1 MIQVKLYLNSRANNY
16 VDKTTGLSNEL
27 TINCELNESSNLLSP
42 TLIIDVRG
50 LSGVGDNIMSNYNY
64 LYIPSY
70 HRYYYITNTTWMVDS
85 IYKIETKVDVLMSYK
100 TSIKNQTAFVS
111 RQENNYDNNIRD
123 NLQSYTEKTT
133 FEVVNCNILD
143 STMNWNLDK
152 LNRWGVVLSVETIKA
167 SLYPFYNDI
176 IPNGVGYGDS
186 GYDGSVLED
195 IYYVMRPYEAE
206 KVLALLKENEN
217 YLTLI
222 KAFFY
227 VPFDLDMAGYYEDPE
242 DESSWRYYET
252 NQLFIG
258 DESVILPVNVRFS
271 KENSFHNYGLYTIS
285 GFNIPDDYVHRQAD
299 YYIYLNFLGLKKF
312 SYDDLMANSNTGFIR
327 IEAYF
332 QKSTGRSWYV
342 IRNSLRIIETGECN
356 LCVDIE
362 LTNVNSRAIQDQ
374 KTNLAVSTALGSIA
388 SIASIGI
395 GIGTGNP
402 LGVIGGVL
410 GASKTLTEAVV
421 QSNQLHM
428 RGNFSYTDSIEAR
441 HNFIGGN
448 KLLYCQ
454 YKTPTES
461 INASLFGKPCYKM
474 LSLGSVSGYTIIER
488 INLSFTSENPTKT
501 EIDEIVALLKGGVY
515 F

>member
-27 TINCELNESSNLLSP
+27 TIDCELNESSNLLSP

-70 HRYYYITNTTWMVDS
+70 KRYYFIINTTWMIDS

-100 TSIKNQTAFVS
+100 LSIKNQTAFVS

-133 FEVVNCNILD
+133 FEVINATINNYTYYWKID
-143 STMNWNLDK
+143 R
-152 LNRWGVVLSVETIKA
+152 LNTWGVVLAIETTKA

-176 IPNGVGYGDS
+176 LPVGMGINDS
-186 GYDGSVLED
+186 GYEGEVLED
-195 IYYVMRPYEAE
+195 IYYVMRPEEAE
-206 KVLALLKENEN
+206 QLLSILKENEN
-217 YLTLI
+217 YQSLI
-222 KAFFY
+222 KAFYY
-227 VPFDLDMAGYYEDPE
+227 VPFSLDMAGYYEDPE
-242 DESSWRYYET
+242 DESTFRYYET

-258 DESVILPVNVRFS
+258 DESVRLPFNVRFS
-271 KENSFHNYGLYTIS
+271 TQNSFHNYRLYRIES
-285 GFNIPDDYVHRQAD
+285 IQIPDDYIHRQAD

-312 SYDDLMANSNTGFIR
+312 SYDDLVANSNYPYIE

-332 QKSTGRSWYV
+332 QKSTGRSWYI

-362 LTNVNSRAIQDQ
+362 LTNMNSRAIQDQ

-428 RGNFSYTDSIEAR
+428 RGSFSYTDSIEAR
-441 HNFIGGN
+441 HNFIRGTEN
-448 KLLYCQ
+448 LVCQ